1 MAETQYPL
9 VSLTDEEDTFC
20 LAVIECG
27 GNLAAAYRQAFKISE
42 ESESRGDA
50 LRARNLISRP
60 EVAKRIRQLQEAVDE
75 HTMISLGSHLG
86 KLAEIRDLAM
96 AKDQMK
102 VAIQA
107 ERSRGE
113 AAGFYSRAPIGAGKS
128 GNSGSGGATLNVF
141 LGSSPSNV
149 AEWAA
154 QHGKAPPV
162 VIDVPAKG

>member
-9 VSLTDEEDTFC
+9 VTLSAEEDTFC
-20 LAVIECG
+20 LAIIECG
-27 GNLAAAYRQAFKISE
+27 GNLAAAYRQAFQISE

-60 EVAKRIRQLQEAVDE
+60 EIAKRIRQLQEAVDE

-113 AAGFYSRAPIGAGKS
+113 AAGFYSRTPVAGK
-128 GNSGSGGATLNVF
+128 GSAPAPGATLNVF

-149 AEWAA
+149 NEWAN
-154 QHGKAPPV
+154 QHGRSAPV
-162 VIDVPAKG
+162 IIDVQTKG